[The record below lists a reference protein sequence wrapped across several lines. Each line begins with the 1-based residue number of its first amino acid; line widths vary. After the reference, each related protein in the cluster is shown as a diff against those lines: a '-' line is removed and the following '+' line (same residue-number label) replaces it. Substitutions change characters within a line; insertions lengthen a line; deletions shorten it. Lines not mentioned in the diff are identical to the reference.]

1 MKVGDLVKVQANGF
15 LGYGF
20 IKNVFGKSKYCTV
33 YYLGYKGKQP
43 IGTEP
48 KGIWSREY
56 VTLLKDVDHESR

>member
-20 IKNVFGKSKYCTV
+20 IQNLFEKSKYCTV
-33 YYLGYKGKQP
+33 YYLGYRGKYL
-43 IGTEP
+43 GNEP
-48 KGIWSREY
+48 KGIWRRDC